1 MCNMNLACK
10 SISLNSTSLQ
20 VTSWLAMVLLT
31 MLVGLH
37 ILLFI
42 VFYVRRVLSKSGSN
56 LLPVSD
62 GESSSDGEE
71 TDEAMV
77 PIAEMEKR

>member
-1 MCNMNLACK
+1 
-10 SISLNSTSLQ
+10 
-20 VTSWLAMVLLT
+20 
-31 MLVGLH
+31 MLVVVH

-42 VFYVRRVLSKSGSN
+42 FFLVRRARSKSGHE

-77 PIAEMEKR
+77 PIAELEKR